1 MKQKGLIIL
10 VLSLVIMLG
19 LLSRCQNT
27 PALSPSKAPALTM
40 DQAMEVNRAAHLLE
54 NYKTITYAQLDYI
67 GGNTMHVTYFKDAD
81 GNCCVTEDDPGYT
94 GYGTDSLTFSR
105 EKDKSAYKISA
116 TKESQVSSYLFMVPG
131 SEFTS
136 QTTDANGNLVCKT
149 QADISQDYAD
159 QLSVTWKATT
169 EDKMITTT
177 VFAADDFRV
186 LSLDFSLR
194 RPDGSEEKIASGV
207 MLYDQEVRHTDA
219 VQEYL
224 DADKAT
230 VSIQMEDSAIRTA
243 EIPMGETFRW
253 SCDDGYA
260 LYLDKDRKT
269 LISEEAGPVQS
280 ALTLYCLPKK

>member
-10 VLSLVIMLG
+10 VLSLVITLG
-19 LLSRCQNT
+19 LLSGCQNT
-27 PALSPSKAPALTM
+27 PALSPSKASALTM

-54 NYKTITYAQLDYI
+54 NYKTITYSQLDYI
-67 GGNTMHVTYFKDAD
+67 GGDTMHVTYFKDAD

-105 EKDKSAYKISA
+105 EKGKSAYKISA

-136 QTTDANGNLVCKT
+136 QTTDVNGNLVCET

>member
-1 MKQKGLIIL
+1 MKPKGLPIL
-10 VLSLVIMLG
+10 VLTLVITLG
-19 LLSRCQNT
+19 LLSGCQNT

-54 NYKTITYAQLDYI
+54 NYKSITYAQLDYI

-81 GNCCVTEDDPGYT
+81 GNYCVTEDDPGYT
-94 GYGTDSLTFSR
+94 GYGTDGLTFSQ
-105 EKDKSAYKISA
+105 EKGKSAYMVSA
-116 TKESQVSSYLFMVPG
+116 TKESQVSNYLFMVPG

-177 VFAADDFRV
+177 VFAANDFRV

-207 MLYDQEVRHTDA
+207 MLYDQEVRYTDA

-230 VSIQMEDSAIRTA
+230 VSVQMEDSAIRTA
-243 EIPMGETFRW
+243 EIPIGETFRW
-253 SCDDGYA
+253 RCDDGYA
-260 LYLDKDRKT
+260 LYLDKDGKT
-269 LISEEAGPVQS
+269 LIPQEASPVQS

>member
-1 MKQKGLIIL
+1 MKPKGLPIL
-10 VLSLVIMLG
+10 VLTLVITLG
-19 LLSRCQNT
+19 LLSGCQNT
-27 PALSPSKAPALTM
+27 PTSPSDAPALTM
-40 DQAMEVNRAAHLLE
+40 DQAMEINRAAHLLE

-81 GNCCVTEDDPGYT
+81 GNCCVTEDNPGYT
-94 GYGTDSLTFSR
+94 GYGSDGLTFSR
-105 EKDKSAYKISA
+105 EKGKSAYKISA
-116 TKESQVSSYLFMVPG
+116 TKEPQVSSYLFMVPG

-177 VFAADDFRV
+177 IFAADDFRV
-186 LSLDFSLR
+186 LALDFSLR

-207 MLYDQEVRHTDA
+207 MLYDQEVRHSDA
-219 VQEYL
+219 VQGYL

-230 VSIQMEDSAIRTA
+230 VSVKMEDSAIRTA
-243 EIPMGETFRW
+243 EIPMGEIFSW

-260 LYLDKDRKT
+260 LYLDKDGKT
-269 LISEEAGPVQS
+269 LIPEEADPVQN

>member
-19 LLSRCQNT
+19 LLSGCQNT

>member
-1 MKQKGLIIL
+1 MKKKVLPIL
-10 VLSLVIMLG
+10 VLTLMITLG
-19 LLSRCQNT
+19 QLSGCQNT
-27 PALSPSKAPALTM
+27 PASSQSNAPALTM

-67 GGNTMHVTYFKDAD
+67 GGSTMHVTYFKDSD
-81 GNCCVTEDDPGYT
+81 GNCCVTEDDSGYT
-94 GYGTDSLTFSR
+94 GYGTDSLTFSW
-105 EKDKSAYKISA
+105 EKGKPAYKISA
-116 TKESQVSSYLFMVPG
+116 TKEPQVSNYLFMVPG

-177 VFAADDFRV
+177 VFAADNFRV

-194 RPDGSEEKIASGV
+194 RSDGSEEKIASGV

-219 VQEYL
+219 VQGYL

-230 VSIQMEDSAIRTA
+230 VSVQMEESAIRAA

-260 LYLDKDRKT
+260 LYLDKDGNT
-269 LISEEAGPVQS
+269 LIPEEAGPVQS
-280 ALTLYCLPKK
+280 DLILYCLPKK

>member
-10 VLSLVIMLG
+10 VLSLVITLG
-19 LLSRCQNT
+19 LLSGCQNT
-27 PALSPSKAPALTM
+27 PALSPLKASALTM

-54 NYKTITYAQLDYI
+54 NYKTITYSQLDYI
-67 GGNTMHVTYFKDAD
+67 GGDTMHVTYFKDAD

-105 EKDKSAYKISA
+105 EKGKSAYKISA

-207 MLYDQEVRHTDA
+207 ILYDQEVRHSDA
-219 VQEYL
+219 VQGYL

-243 EIPMGETFRW
+243 KIPMGETFRW

-260 LYLDKDRKT
+260 LYLDKDGKT
-269 LISEEAGPVQS
+269 LIPEEAGPVQS